1 MKKNYGVVIWGLIFV
16 CTIFLTLIIPDS
28 YSQEIW
34 TAIVFDIMA
43 FVCQLLVWSKKRK
56 NAKDTFYGYPA
67 FVASS
72 TYLVLQFLLSIIIAI
87 SQGNVSFKIEII
99 IEFVLMILMWVI
111 IICMGMASEKV
122 ESLDSRQKDHH
133 KEL

>member
-1 MKKNYGVVIWGLIFV
+1 MKKNYGVVIWGLTFV

-56 NAKDTFYGYPA
+56 NAKDTFYGYPV

-87 SQGNVSFKIEII
+87 SQRNVSFKIEII
-99 IEFVLMILMWVI
+99 IEFVLMIFMWVI
-111 IICMGMASEKV
+111 IISMGMASEKV

>member
-1 MKKNYGVVIWGLIFV
+1 M
-16 CTIFLTLIIPDS
+16 
-28 YSQEIW
+28 
-34 TAIVFDIMA
+34 
-43 FVCQLLVWSKKRK
+43 
-56 NAKDTFYGYPA
+56 

>member
-43 FVCQLLVWSKKRK
+43 FVCQLLVWSRK
-56 NAKDTFYGYPA
+56 GY
-67 FVASS
+67 
-72 TYLVLQFLLSIIIAI
+72 
-87 SQGNVSFKIEII
+87 
-99 IEFVLMILMWVI
+99 IL
-111 IICMGMASEKV
+111 
-122 ESLDSRQKDHH
+122 
-133 KEL
+133 